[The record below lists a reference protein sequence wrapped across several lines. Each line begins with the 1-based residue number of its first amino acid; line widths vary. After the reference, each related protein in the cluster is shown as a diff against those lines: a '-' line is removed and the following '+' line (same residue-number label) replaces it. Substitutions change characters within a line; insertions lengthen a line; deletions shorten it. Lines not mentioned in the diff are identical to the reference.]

1 MDNKCNIRFLTVLT
15 GVSALSI
22 GCDNTSSSSDLAI
35 KRLPDVSPRNVIF
48 ILSDDH
54 RYDYMGFLNTIPWLQ
69 TPNMDFMAQ
78 NGAYIQNAFVTTS
91 LSSPSRASILTGLF
105 SHEHT
110 VVDNQAPLPDGL
122 VFFPQYLQ
130 RAGYTTGFF
139 GKWHMGDTD
148 DSPQPGFD
156 HWESFEGQGSY
167 YNVKMNVNG
176 KQIEYDPQE
185 YVTDL
190 LTDHA
195 IGFIENNKEKPF
207 FVYLSH
213 KSVHDPFMASTKHT
227 DSYKDQTVPKPVNF
241 YTPNYGHH
249 TIPSKDADGKPAKGP
264 GWYGS
269 GRLPDWVKDQRES
282 WHGVDY
288 SYFGRT
294 DWETEAKRYCETLTS
309 MDESIG
315 RILQYLR
322 DNGMDKNTLVIYMGD
337 NGFCWGEH
345 GLIDKRTFYEASVR
359 VPMLAYCPDIIEPG
373 TVVKNMVQN
382 IDIAPTVME
391 ACGIAKA
398 GQMRGESMLPLLE
411 GKQPNDWR
419 DRIYYE
425 YYWEYDFPQ
434 TPTTFGV
441 RTDKYKYIRY
451 HGIWDTNELYD
462 LENDP
467 FETINL
473 IASPEHQKTIE
484 QLAHDLYSWL
494 EETGGMNIPLKRTV
508 KHRIG
513 DHRNLEIY

>member
-1 MDNKCNIRFLTVLT
+1 MKILRQSNNIHYVAITALATLGT
-15 GVSALSI
+15 SCVSGDRLSI
-22 GCDNTSSSSDLAI
+22 
-35 KRLPDVSPRNVIF
+35 KKLPDAQPRNVIF

-54 RYDYMGFLNTIPWLQ
+54 RYDYMGFLNAIPWLQ
-69 TPNMDFMAQ
+69 TPNMDLMAA

-110 VVDNQAPLPDGL
+110 VVDNQAPVPDGL
-122 VFFPQYLQ
+122 IYFPQYLQ
-130 RAGYTTGFF
+130 KAGYRTAFF
-139 GKWHMGDTD
+139 GKWHMGDSGD
-148 DSPQPGFD
+148 QPQPGFD
-156 HWESFEGQGSY
+156 HWESFKGQGTY

-176 KQIEYDPQE
+176 EQVAYPETAYI
-185 YVTDL
+185 TDL

-195 IGFIENNKEKPF
+195 IEFIKSNRENPF

-213 KSVHDPFMASTKHT
+213 KAVHDPFEASQKNTGIYSDEKM
-227 DSYKDQTVPKPVNF
+227 PKPANF
-241 YTPNYGHH
+241 YTPTYGQH
-249 TIPSKDADGKPAKGP
+249 TVPSKDRSGEPAKGVQ
-264 GWYGS
+264 WYGAN
-269 GRLPDWVKDQRES
+269 RFPDWVKAQRES

-309 MDESIG
+309 LDESIG
-315 RILQYLR
+315 RVLQCLR
-322 DNGMDKNTLVIYMGD
+322 ENGMDQNTLVIYMGD

-359 VPMLAYCPDIIEPG
+359 VPMLAYCPQIIEPG
-373 TVVKNMVQN
+373 TVVRQMVQN

-398 GQMRGESMLPLLE
+398 EQMRGESMLPLLKGE
-411 GKQPNDWR
+411 QAPNWR
-419 DRIYYE
+419 QRIYYE

-451 HGIWDTNELYD
+451 HGIWDTNEFYD
-462 LENDP
+462 LEADP
-467 FETINL
+467 YETTNL
-473 IASPEHQKTIE
+473 IASPEHQQTIK
-484 QLAHDLYSWL
+484 QLTEDLYSWL
-494 EETGGMNIPLKRTV
+494 EGTGGMNIPLKRTV
-508 KHRIG
+508 KFRHG